1 MGERQEH
8 HPPRFALISS
18 LYRSI
23 RKYHLL
29 SFVRFHLCLA
39 VASFLFWF
47 LVSSQRSCGCGC
59 TRPTKDLPTRSKARL
74 GMIGAR
80 SFANFRF
87 ARRGHIHKP
96 SSPQAH
102 STHFA
107 CIQPLSKSNTCPHC
121 HTHTHIH
128 THTYLHTHAR
138 MSSCLHA
145 HTTTSTGF
153 QGHLLRLVRLP
164 CEQTSWH
171 GLQLTRVDGC
181 GGTSTSTS
189 SSHSS
194 SSAAAAAAAAAA
206 VVAVQ

>member
-128 THTYLHTHAR
+128 THTHTCTHTPACPHAFTLTQQR
-138 MSSCLHA
+138 PQVFKGISSDLSACLVNKPA
-145 HTTTSTGF
+145 GMAYSSPGWTGVEV
-153 QGHLLRLVRLP
+153 LVLVLVVA
-164 CEQTSWH
+164 T
-171 GLQLTRVDGC
+171 
-181 GGTSTSTS
+181 
-189 SSHSS
+189 
-194 SSAAAAAAAAAA
+194 A
-206 VVAVQ
+206 VAVQQQQQQQQQQ